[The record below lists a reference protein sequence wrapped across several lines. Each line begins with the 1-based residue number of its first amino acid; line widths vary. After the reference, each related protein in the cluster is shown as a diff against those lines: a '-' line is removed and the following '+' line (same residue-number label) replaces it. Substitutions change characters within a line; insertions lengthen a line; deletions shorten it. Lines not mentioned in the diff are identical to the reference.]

1 MTDAVLAHVQRAEVG
16 VAITRRAGGVHN
28 MPRVGVRS
36 ILIDCDD
43 PESGARFWTGVR
55 GSDVD
60 GAGDDVYLVL
70 T

>member
-1 MTDAVLAHVQRAEVG
+1 
-16 VAITRRAGGVHN
+16 